1 MYVMSEKFSIISL
14 LSANFHQIYTDSSLN
29 CLLGE
34 GFQTLI
40 ILVTHFIGPNTL
52 TNAS

>member
-1 MYVMSEKFSIISL
+1 MSEKFSSISL

-40 ILVTHFIGPNTL
+40 ILVTLHKMNSLYWTQY
-52 TNAS
+52 SH